1 MKRLSWLL
9 VPLIAV
15 AAACADAT
23 APSARAPEHAV
34 PRATL
39 GAGWDIV
46 TQNFIP
52 DNETC
57 GHYAT
62 YDGAFMSGYDW
73 AVNGTVVAENVDGIN
88 YTNDGSPYTV
98 SVGEVDG
105 GVFYPFYSE
114 TKYPVQSNAACLQL
128 SDN

>member
-1 MKRLSWLL
+1 MKGRSILL
-9 VPLIAV
+9 IPLLFA
-15 AAACADAT
+15 AAACADVVT
-23 APSARAPEHAV
+23 PGARTPERAV
-34 PRATL
+34 PRAVE

-46 TQNFIP
+46 TQSFIP

-62 YDGAFMSGYDW
+62 YDGDFMSGYDW
-73 AVNGTVVAENVDGIN
+73 AVNGTVVAQDVDGIN
-88 YTNDGSPYTV
+88 YTNNGSAYTV

-114 TKYPVQSNAACLQL
+114 TFYPVVSNAHCLML
-128 SDN
+128 DS